1 LRRTNIA
8 ALIALGTVAGL
19 ATFSQA
25 DALQTTRA
33 YKELVLTVV
42 VTPSPAPV
50 GFLPRRPAAP
60 GANAALRPQIARLV
74 ADPYAGPAR
83 IASSGAAWDVAP
95 GALAPATLI
104 AQVPPVQPSP
114 VPVQFVA
121 KPDPNAAYLRVIP
134 HTSELDVPYGTTVF
148 PCAFEIFTF
157 YTTAHQLTDWGYG
170 TKTQAPPPPTYP
182 VENWPA
188 ASYLSWAVPDFAAT
202 VHAYNNAGS
211 PGETTWTGKAGQS
224 QQHCVD
230 LTVVVPNSQAAG
242 VYTAAIQYN
251 LIVN

>member
-1 LRRTNIA
+1 MRRTNFA
-8 ALIALGTVAGL
+8 ALLALGTVAGL
-19 ATFSQA
+19 AVFSQA
-25 DALQTTRA
+25 DALQTTKA
-33 YKELVLTVV
+33 FKEVVITVV
-42 VTPSPAPV
+42 ITPSPAPV
-50 GFLPRRPAAP
+50 GFFRAAPPAAKP
-60 GANAALRPQIARLV
+60 AVRPEIARLV

-95 GALAPATLI
+95 GGALI
-104 AQVPPVQPSP
+104 AQVPPVQASP

-121 KPDPNAAYLRVIP
+121 KPDPNGAFIRVIP

-170 TKTQAPPPPTYP
+170 TKTTNPPPPTYP
-182 VENWPA
+182 IENWPA
-188 ASYLSWAVPDFAAT
+188 VSYLSWQVPDLAT
-202 VHAYNNAGS
+202 PLKAYNNAGA

-224 QQHCVD
+224 QQHCID
-230 LTVVVPNSQAAG
+230 LTIVVPNSQAAG

-251 LIVN
+251 LLVN